1 MLKSEKQNQRL
12 IHRAQRQMEG
22 KNKLPTTRLTPLPL
36 PTQHA
41 SLSLSAQKEEQSLG
55 TGLHKRSQSQQY
67 SPGRRQQNP
76 QAIQSAPSESG
87 STLEANL
94 RAKPG
99 IAPRATV
106 SGGSIASHGQQSLS
120 RSAWR
125 CPAARLDSRRSNVV
139 PPGRGSRAAPAEGG
153 LGPGATRLG
162 TALSPPPPARQHRG
176 DGTPGVCEGRRHVPS
191 PREMESGGGWG
202 GGQRG
207 ISGDSTAATRQRPP
221 LPRAH
226 RRRAGEG
233 RRRWEGKALPQR
245 LGQRGANPTV
255 CGDRLWVASA
265 ARRRPAPAPAL
276 AAPHGDASSG
286 GAVARRAGRGVA
298 TTTPRVPRGDAAT
311 RRAVAPATALP
322 RRGGRAAVAARA
334 GLARAAQRPPAALPA
349 LLRARSRLAL
359 RRPLRRGWARGRPA
373 AKVQLAAGRGAS
385 YLDFHL

>member
-1 MLKSEKQNQRL
+1 
-12 IHRAQRQMEG
+12 MEG

-76 QAIQSAPSESG
+76 QAIQPAPSESG

-191 PREMESGGGWG
+191 PREMESGGGGVAGRGESAETQLPPPDNGRPFPVRTGGERGKAG
-202 GGQRG
+202 GGGKGRRSRSAWASEARTPPSVETGFGWQARRAAVPPPPRPSRRLMG
-207 ISGDSTAATRQRPP
+207 MRVPAGPSPAERAEGWRLQLPGCRAAT
-221 LPRAH
+221 
-226 RRRAGEG
+226 RRRAG
-233 RRRWEGKALPQR
+233 R
-245 LGQRGANPTV
+245 
-255 CGDRLWVASA
+255 
-265 ARRRPAPAPAL
+265 
-276 AAPHGDASSG
+276 
-286 GAVARRAGRGVA
+286 
-298 TTTPRVPRGDAAT
+298 
-311 RRAVAPATALP
+311 LP
-322 RRGGRAAVAARA
+322 RRRLCRGGAAV
-334 GLARAAQRPPAALPA
+334 QRW
-349 LLRARSRLAL
+349 
-359 RRPLRRGWARGRPA
+359 RRERGWRAPPNGRPR
-373 AKVQLAAGRGAS
+373 L
-385 YLDFHL
+385 FPPF

>member
-1 MLKSEKQNQRL
+1 
-12 IHRAQRQMEG
+12 MEG

-76 QAIQSAPSESG
+76 QAIQPAPSESG

-191 PREMESGGGWG
+191 PREMESGVGWGG

-298 TTTPRVPRGDAAT
+298 TTTPRVPRGDAPGGCPGDGSAEAGRPCSGGGESGAGA
-311 RRAVAPATALP
+311 RRPT
-322 RRGGRAAVAARA
+322 AARGSSRPFEGAVPAGPQAAPQA
-334 GLARAAQRPPAALPA
+334 GLGSGPPGCQGSTRCRSWSQLP
-349 LLRARSRLAL
+349 
-359 RRPLRRGWARGRPA
+359 
-373 AKVQLAAGRGAS
+373 
-385 YLDFHL
+385 

>member
-1 MLKSEKQNQRL
+1 
-12 IHRAQRQMEG
+12 MEG
-22 KNKLPTTRLTPLPL
+22 KNRLPAPRLTPLPL

-41 SLSLSAQKEEQSLG
+41 SLSLSAQKEEQSAD

-76 QAIQSAPSESG
+76 QAIQPAPSELG

-125 CPAARLDSRRSNVV
+125 CPAARLASRRSNVV
-139 PPGRGSRAAPAEGG
+139 SPPGRGSRAAPAEGG
-153 LGPGATRLG
+153 LGPGSTRLG

-176 DGTPGVCEGRRHVPS
+176 DGTPGVCEGRTRVPPPARWS
-191 PREMESGGGWG
+191 RGGGRAEGVSGG
-202 GGQRG
+202 
-207 ISGDSTAATRQRPP
+207 STGAAAPPATRQRPP

-226 RRRAGEG
+226 RRRAGEAGGGGKG
-233 RRRWEGKALPQR
+233 RRSRSARASEARTPPPVETGFGGRARRSAVPPPPRPSRRLMGMRVLAGRPPAARAEGWRLQLP
-245 LGQRGANPTV
+245 GCP
-255 CGDRLWVASA
+255 A
-265 ARRRPAPAPAL
+265 ARRR
-276 AAPHGDASSG
+276 
-286 GAVARRAGRGVA
+286 RAGRL
-298 TTTPRVPRGDAAT
+298 PQ
-311 RRAVAPATALP
+311 RRLLP

-349 LLRARSRLAL
+349 LLRARSRPAL
-359 RRPLRRGWARGRPA
+359 RRPLRQGWARARGRPA

-385 YLDFHL
+385 YLGFHL